1 MKPTIIPSKKSNL
14 SALKTVILIGLG
26 SPAHNAQ
33 TDTNGQTDEQLLRK
47 LIQEDN
53 EGKNVI
59 KRTEDSILVTG
70 AYPRPLIGRAVQ
82 EAVGPPRDRS
92 NVSRKKEVVRLAISQ
107 SGDMAEEFGNFTMS
121 FDKPDKTQITF
132 DGSYLRVWRK
142 INGEWLEDAVFA
154 RPNQPREKSKQE
166 YAYVP

>member
-1 MKPTIIPSKKSNL
+1 MKSIL
-14 SALKTVILIGLG
+14 SAFTTAILIVLG
-26 SPAHNAQ
+26 SPAAIAQ
-33 TDTNGQTDEQLLRK
+33 TDTNGKTDEQLLRK

-121 FDKPDKTQITF
+121 FDKPDKTHISF

-142 INGEWLEDAVFA
+142 IKGEWLEDAFFA
-154 RPNQPREKSKQE
+154 RPNEPEEKTNKKSG
-166 YAYVP
+166 P

>member
-1 MKPTIIPSKKSNL
+1 MKPLIIRSTKSIL
-14 SALKTVILIGLG
+14 SALTTLILIGLG
-26 SPAHNAQ
+26 HPSAIAQ
-33 TDTNGQTDEQLLRK
+33 TDINGKADEQLLRK

-70 AYPRPLIGRAVQ
+70 AYPRPLTGRAVQ

-121 FDKPDKTQITF
+121 FDKPDKTHISF

-142 INGEWLEDAVFA
+142 IKGEWLEDAFFA
-154 RPNQPREKSKQE
+154 RPNEPEEKTNKKSG
-166 YAYVP
+166 P